1 MLDEQ
6 AAYGLLKA
14 SDKLRFLSSRFQVTV
29 MSSTNGHVPYGFFY
43 DEFNRE
49 LSLEQAKEEVRR
61 HPKRGAV
68 LYRLTPG
75 GREMYDEWAFRN
87 RLPGSTPRRPQ
98 LVQLIVHD
106 KMTLAAGLEL
116 SCTRC
121 DKMQLLHNLGQN
133 IRDKAYSD
141 PALLLERPRLGKL
154 LDMVDAELAK
164 LATRV

>member
-1 MLDEQ
+1 
-6 AAYGLLKA
+6 
-14 SDKLRFLSSRFQVTV
+14 
-29 MSSTNGHVPYGFFY
+29 MSSTNGHVPPYGFFY

-61 HPKRGAV
+61 NPKRGAV
-68 LYRLTPG
+68 LYRLTPA
-75 GREMYDEWAFRN
+75 GRETYDEWAFRN

-106 KMTLAAGLEL
+106 KLTLAAGLEL

-121 DKMQLLHNLGQN
+121 DKTQLLHDLEQN

-141 PALLLERPRLGKL
+141 PALLLELPRLGKL
-154 LDMVDAELAK
+154 LDVVEAELKRFAK
-164 LATRV
+164 PV